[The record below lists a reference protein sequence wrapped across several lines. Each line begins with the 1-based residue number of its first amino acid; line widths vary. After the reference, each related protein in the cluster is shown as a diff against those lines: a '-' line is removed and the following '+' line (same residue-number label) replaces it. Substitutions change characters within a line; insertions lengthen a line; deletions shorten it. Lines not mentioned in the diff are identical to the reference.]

1 MAYVIVLTVED
12 IQRLVFQIFVLWLV
26 YIFVE
31 RLVSFVTNKIKYL
44 FERVFKQR
52 REEKFKIYFCFPDQN
67 GIFREYFC

>member
-31 RLVSFVTNKIKYL
+31 RLVSFVTHKIKYL
-44 FERVFKQR
+44 FERVFTKT
-52 REEKFKIYFCFPDQN
+52 
-67 GIFREYFC
+67 

>member
-44 FERVFKQR
+44 FERVFTKT
-52 REEKFKIYFCFPDQN
+52 
-67 GIFREYFC
+67 

>member
-31 RLVSFVTNKIKYL
+31 RLVSFVTNKIKY
-44 FERVFKQR
+44 
-52 REEKFKIYFCFPDQN
+52 
-67 GIFREYFC
+67 